1 MEIVSVIGMAVL
13 ATLLAL
19 LLKRERPAIAFL
31 LAIGATVIIFVFA
44 LERLSSLLDV
54 FRQLAE
60 RTGINLQY
68 FNLLLKIIGIA
79 YLAEFG
85 AQFCRD
91 ADQETIAGAVELAGK
106 AIILLL
112 SVPILVAVFDLTLKL
127 FPG

>member
-127 FPG
+127 FPR

>member
-13 ATLLAL
+13 ATFLAL
-19 LLKRERPAIAFL
+19 LIKREHPAIAFILAVGAAILIL
-31 LAIGATVIIFVFA
+31 LFA
-44 LERLSSLLDV
+44 LGRLSSLLDV

-91 ADQETIAGAVELAGK
+91 AGQETIAGAVELAGK

-112 SVPILVAVFDLTLKL
+112 SVPILIAVFDLTLKL
-127 FPG
+127 FPR

>member
-1 MEIVSVIGMAVL
+1 MIGMAVI

-19 LLKRERPAIAFL
+19 LVKREHPAIAFIF
-31 LAIGATVIIFVFA
+31 AIGATVIIFLFA

-91 ADQETIAGAVELAGK
+91 ANQETIAGAVELAGK
-106 AIILLL
+106 VIILLL
-112 SVPILVAVFDLTLKL
+112 AVPILIAVFDLTLKL

>member
-1 MEIVSVIGMAVL
+1 MAVL
-13 ATLLAL
+13 ATFLAL
-19 LLKRERPAIAFL
+19 LIKREHPAIAFILAVGAAILIL
-31 LAIGATVIIFVFA
+31 LFA
-44 LERLSSLLDV
+44 LGRLSSLLDV

-91 ADQETIAGAVELAGK
+91 AGQETIAGAVELAGK

-112 SVPILVAVFDLTLKL
+112 SVPILIAVFDLTLKL
-127 FPG
+127 FPR